1 MLPQPFRAARP
12 EGPPAE
18 LRCAVFFP
26 RKRFGWGPP
35 TTWQGW
41 VFLAL
46 WGAAFAGVA
55 RTTSVNNFLASLVLI
70 GFLLFVASIEE
81 R

>member
-1 MLPQPFRAARP
+1 M
-12 EGPPAE
+12 
-18 LRCAVFFP
+18 FFP

-46 WGAAFAGVA
+46 WFASFAGVM
-55 RTTSVNNFLASLVLI
+55 RTPSAMNFLASLVLI

-81 R
+81 RQP

>member
-1 MLPQPFRAARP
+1 
-12 EGPPAE
+12 
-18 LRCAVFFP
+18 VFFP

-35 TTWQGW
+35 DTWQGC

-46 WGAAFAGVA
+46 WGLSFAAVLGSRPNAM
-55 RTTSVNNFLASLVLI
+55 NFLGSLVLV
-70 GFLLFVASIEE
+70 GFLLFVASIED